1 VIRLRTFL
9 SLFLLVPA
17 FINAQGGRG
26 GRGGPPPPA
35 QVAAPIDL
43 TGYWTAVITEDWRVR
58 MLTASKGDFGSG
70 PNAEELPFG
79 GQGNIPYNA
88 EGKRLS
94 RNWDPA
100 KDEAS
105 GNACA
110 AYGAGGIMR
119 LATHLHISWQDQNT
133 MRMDLDAGNQTRVF
147 YFSATPPA
155 RGPDATAPGGAS
167 SEPTMQGNSIAR
179 WKPLG
184 GTSDWSRGGNLEVVT
199 TNLKPGYYW
208 KNGMVYSGKT
218 TLTEHYRVTTE
229 PSGETWL
236 HYLVIAEDP
245 QYLTQPWIVNY
256 HFKKLPDGSK
266 WNPTPCAVR

>member
-1 VIRLRTFL
+1 M
-9 SLFLLVPA
+9 
-17 FINAQGGRG
+17 
-26 GRGGPPPPA
+26 
-35 QVAAPIDL
+35 AAPIDL

-88 EGKRLS
+88 EGRRMS

-100 KDEAS
+100 KDGAS
-105 GNACA
+105 GEACA

-119 LATHLHISWQDQNT
+119 LATHLHVTWQDQNT
-133 MRMDLDAGNQTRVF
+133 LRMDLDAGNQTRIF
-147 YFSATPPA
+147 HFAAA
-155 RGPDATAPGGAS
+155 RQSGAS
-167 SEPTMQGNSIAR
+167 DASASSPGEPTLQGHSVAR

-184 GTSDWSRGGNLEVVT
+184 GRPDWIKGGNLEVVT

-208 KNGMVYSGKT
+208 KNGMVYSDKT
-218 TLTEHYRVTTE
+218 ALTEHYRVTTE
-229 PSGETWL
+229 PNGDTWM

-266 WNPTPCAVR
+266 WNPAACSVR